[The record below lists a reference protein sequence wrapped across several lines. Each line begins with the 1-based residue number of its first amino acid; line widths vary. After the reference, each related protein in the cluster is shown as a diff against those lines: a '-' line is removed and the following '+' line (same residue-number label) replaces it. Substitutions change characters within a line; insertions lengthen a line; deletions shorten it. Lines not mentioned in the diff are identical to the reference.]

1 MKMQNPKPTIK
12 TATLCINQNPKPRK
26 LKSTELIKNR
36 KCKDKI
42 QRNNQKL
49 DPEVK
54 KLTK

>member
-42 QRNNQKL
+42 QRNNQK
-49 DPEVK
+49 
-54 KLTK
+54 